1 MNTVHLIGSEDVARA
16 GHNMSSA
23 ADQMQRAANQM
34 ESNTERMG
42 RALDDHAMR
51 VCDALESAQA
61 ERTVTRDEIAIRAM
75 QGLLARPFT
84 KDERGRPFIEW
95 VADVSY
101 EMADAMLEAR
111 K

>member
-1 MNTVHLIGSEDVARA
+1 MSGIDLIGAEDVRRA
-16 GHNMSSA
+16 GQTISAA
-23 ADQMQRAANQM
+23 ADQMQRAASGM
-34 ESNTERMG
+34 DTSAERLI
-42 RALDDHAMR
+42 RSLDDHAMR
-51 VCDALESAQA
+51 VCDSLESAQA

-95 VADVSY
+95 VSSVSY